1 MFSMRRIVQKK
12 GGRVLHGIKRFPF
25 VGAVLIAMLFL
36 TVGALAN
43 TEQSTTADGDQFPGI
58 NEFVALDKMPELVY
72 KEAPVYPR
80 LAEKAGIEGKVYVK
94 VLVDQE
100 GLVQKAIVLK
110 SSESVLLD
118 ESARVA
124 ALGNKYKPG
133 VFKGKPVV
141 CWVTYKVEFVM

>member
-1 MFSMRRIVQKK
+1 M
-12 GGRVLHGIKRFPF
+12 
-25 VGAVLIAMLFL
+25 IAALFL
-36 TVGALAN
+36 TVGVLAN
-43 TEQSTTADGDQFPGI
+43 TEQPTTADGDQFPGI
-58 NEFVALDKMPELVY
+58 NEFVALDEMPELVY